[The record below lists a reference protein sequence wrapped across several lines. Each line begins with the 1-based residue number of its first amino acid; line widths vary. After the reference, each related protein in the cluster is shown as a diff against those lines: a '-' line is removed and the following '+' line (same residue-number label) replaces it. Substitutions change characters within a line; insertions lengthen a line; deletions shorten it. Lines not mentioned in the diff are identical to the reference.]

1 MGPELEKPSAK
12 WRFVVHAGLFYL
24 YGISF
29 TMSWSPSA
37 RVFSTAIPNSSLSES
52 YFCGLQEIKPVCWSW
67 VPPPPREGMKLK
79 RLPAVSMVYV
89 VCFRDN
95 TLNYDWG
102 LPLTQVPPALA
113 LHTHSCPGTYC
124 PLRSAQTKCTN
135 IKLFFALNHITVFT
149 LQLLHQS
156 QSKKNLTFVLKYVH
170 YLPQCWIQS
179 KDVLQSKVWRPFS
192 DFWVKLALLIPPK

>member
-1 MGPELEKPSAK
+1 MKVHCPCWALLPLWYQFHYEL
-12 WRFVVHAGLFYL
+12 V
-24 YGISF
+24 SF
-29 TMSWSPSA
+29 S
-37 RVFSTAIPNSSLSES
+37 SSLFHSNPQFQPLGELLLWPAGDKTS
-52 YFCGLQEIKPVCWSW
+52 VLIMSASTSPWRDETKETACCQHGVC
-67 VPPPPREGMKLK
+67 
-79 RLPAVSMVYV
+79 

-170 YLPQCWIQS
+170 YLPQCWIQT

-192 DFWVKLALLIPPK
+192 DFWVKLALLIQPK